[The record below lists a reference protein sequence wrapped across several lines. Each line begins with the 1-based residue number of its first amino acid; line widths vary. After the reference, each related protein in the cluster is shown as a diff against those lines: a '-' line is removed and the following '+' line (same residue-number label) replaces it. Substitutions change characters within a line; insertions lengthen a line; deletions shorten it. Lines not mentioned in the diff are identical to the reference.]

1 MRNTFIV
8 TAQIIDKNG
17 FVHILDGFPQIVDS
31 KTYDG
36 DVDKARR
43 MADAVFS
50 ETWAAMCRDNNS
62 RQIQT
67 VFVTDIYGNQLDRK
81 SMGTYVEAE
90 PEPTEPEV
98 TEGE

>member
-1 MRNTFIV
+1 MRNTFFV

-17 FVHILDGFPQIVDS
+17 YVHILDGFPQIIDS

-36 DVDKARR
+36 DVDKARC
-43 MADAVFS
+43 MAVAVFS
-50 ETWAAMCRDNNS
+50 ETWAAMCRDNNA

-67 VFVTDIYGNQLDRK
+67 VFVTDIFGNQLDRK
-81 SMGTYVEAE
+81 SMGAYAEADPE
-90 PEPTEPEV
+90 PES

>member
-1 MRNTFIV
+1 MRNTFFI

-17 FVHILDGFPQIVDS
+17 YVHIMDGFPKIVDS

-43 MADAVFS
+43 MADAEFS
-50 ETWAAMCRDNNS
+50 ETWAAMCRDNNG

-67 VFVTDIYGNQLDRK
+67 VFITDIFGNQLDKK
-81 SMGTYVEAE
+81 SMGNFPENIPAE
-90 PEPTEPEV
+90 E
-98 TEGE
+98 

>member
-1 MRNTFIV
+1 MRNTFFV

-17 FVHILDGFPQIVDS
+17 YVHIMDGFPKIIDS

-43 MADAVFS
+43 MADAEFS
-50 ETWAAMCRDNNS
+50 ETWAGMCRDNNE

-67 VFVTDIYGNQLDRK
+67 VFATDIFGNQLDRK
-81 SMGTYVEAE
+81 SMGNF
-90 PEPTEPEV
+90 PDNIPT
-98 TEGE
+98 TEE

>member
-1 MRNTFIV
+1 MRNTFFV

-17 FVHILDGFPQIVDS
+17 FVHILDGFPQIIDS

-50 ETWAAMCRDNNS
+50 ETWASMCRDNNA

-90 PEPTEPEV
+90 PEPEPEV

>member
-1 MRNTFIV
+1 MRNTFFI

-17 FVHILDGFPQIVDS
+17 YVHIMDGFPQIVDA

-43 MADAVFS
+43 EADAVFS
-50 ETWAAMCRDNNS
+50 ETWAAMCRDRNE

-67 VFVTDIYGNQLDRK
+67 VFVTDIYGYQLDRK
-81 SMGTYVEAE
+81 SMGYF
-90 PEPTEPEV
+90 PENNPVDNEQ
-98 TEGE
+98 